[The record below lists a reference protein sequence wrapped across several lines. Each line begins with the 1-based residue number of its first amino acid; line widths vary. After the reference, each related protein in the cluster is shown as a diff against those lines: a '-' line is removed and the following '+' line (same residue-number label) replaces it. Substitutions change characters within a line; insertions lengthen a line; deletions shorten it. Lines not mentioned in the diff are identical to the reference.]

1 VAIWDA
7 TNETVAD
14 IFGDEIIPAVRSLD
28 LSNRPWEN
36 SWNIPDAPN
45 DPMECHPYLTIV
57 YKGHPLSFDMTE
69 LEQMDGSPAPTNP
82 EVSITGHARILNE
95 YGWLW
100 LLRDGTPTP
109 VSKPVY
115 DKLLGP
121 DARGEERLEL
131 NSYLLAGETE
141 FWRAHRNLAGV
152 LYFVYLSSNYPGVY
166 TADHFKDI
174 KNLVLDPHF
183 EDYMRQA
190 FKPPGV
196 YINFWH
202 PTLEAGAKQRFFVMM
217 INDEYREAEGSLA
230 LSLEDENGKPLLRC
244 ELPFS
249 IPALG
254 QQTYKFDLEIPD
266 VTGRCLLKA
275 TAVRSGTDR
284 QDPTLSRRKLSL
296 VKKPS

>member
-7 TNETVAD
+7 TNETPAD
-14 IFGDEIIPAVRSLD
+14 IFGDEIIPAVRMLD

-36 SWNIPDAPN
+36 SWNAPQGPN

-57 YKGHPLSFDMTE
+57 YKGRPLSFDVTQ

-82 EVSITGHARILNE
+82 EVAITGHARILNE

-121 DARGEERLEL
+121 DATGEERLEF
-131 NSYLLAGETE
+131 NAYLLAGETE
-141 FWRAHRNLAGV
+141 FWRAHRQFAAV
-152 LYFVYLSSNYPGVY
+152 LHFVYLTSNYPGVY
-166 TADHFKDI
+166 TTDHFKDVESLML
-174 KNLVLDPHF
+174 NPHF

-190 FKPPGV
+190 FKPLGV

-202 PTLEAGAKQRFFVMM
+202 PTLEAGSKQRFYVMM
-217 INDEYREAEGSLA
+217 INDEYTDAKGNLTLA
-230 LSLEDENGKPLLRC
+230 LEPENGASLEQCDR
-244 ELPFS
+244 PFF
-249 IPALG
+249 IPGLG
-254 QQTYKFDLEIPD
+254 QQTYKFDLELPET
-266 VTGRCLLKA
+266 TGKFVLKA
-275 TAVRSGTDR
+275 AAFRDGSDY
-284 QDPTLSRRKLSL
+284 QDPTVSRRKVSL